1 MYQDGKTTMKFKR
14 AIKVTNDEKDIDI
27 TTPVYLVFPY
37 SGGAMI
43 DDKTV
48 GMHRDKPL
56 FTKVK
61 IDLTDSLFVV
71 EKNHT
76 EIEEQGLS

>member
-1 MYQDGKTTMKFKR
+1 MTFKR

-43 DDKTV
+43 DGKTV
-48 GMHRDKPL
+48 GMHREKPI

-61 IDLTDSLFVV
+61 IDLTDPSYLM
-71 EKNHT
+71 EKNDT
-76 EIEEQGLS
+76 ENEQKGFS